1 MNTSTKPYF
10 IRAIH
15 EWAEDNGFTPHVLAD
30 ACYDGVIVPDEHI
43 KDGQILLNI
52 AHAAVQ
58 LDCMDN
64 ERIAFTARF
73 NGVATSI
80 ELPIESV
87 KAIYAREN
95 GQGLFFDDTPSPDG
109 PDGSSHIKTKVKDSA
124 IDETKPG
131 IDKSR
136 SHLKVIK

>member
-1 MNTSTKPYF
+1 VNTSTKPYF

-15 EWAEDNGFTPHVLAD
+15 EWAEDNGFTAHVLVD
-30 ACYDGVIVPDEHI
+30 AFGDGVVVPNEHV

-52 AHAAVQ
+52 AHTAVQ

-64 ERIAFTARF
+64 EKIAFTARF
-73 NGVATSI
+73 NGVSTNI
-80 ELPIESV
+80 ELPIESI

-95 GQGLFFDDTPSPDG
+95 GQGLFFDETPNPDG
-109 PDGSSHIKTKVKDSA
+109 PDGKSQLESKAEKSA
-124 IDETKPG
+124 SDTAVQSVE
-131 IDKSR
+131 KSR